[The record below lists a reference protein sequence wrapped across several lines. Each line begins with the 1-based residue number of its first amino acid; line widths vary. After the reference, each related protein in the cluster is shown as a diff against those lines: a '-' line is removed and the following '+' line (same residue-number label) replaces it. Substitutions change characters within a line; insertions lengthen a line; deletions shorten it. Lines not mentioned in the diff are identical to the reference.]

1 MGGCLLTIGFSDKIK
16 TPQQAL
22 KDANERG
29 EQDRYENGH
38 SYSGTMG
45 MLCWRFVERTFDS
58 VDDFEK
64 FIENLEK
71 DDGVIA
77 RVKVI
82 RETKPLQKAR
92 QEMYQTGSAVW
103 ESNRWRRPGEP
114 KGPTPAQ
121 KARIQAKA
129 DKAEDKYRK
138 LLKVQ
143 ADKSTKTRFI
153 GGGCASS

>member
-16 TPQQAL
+16 TSQQAL

-45 MLCWRFVERTFDS
+45 MLCWRFVDRTFLD
-58 VDDFEK
+58 VEDFEK
-64 FIENLEK
+64 FLEDKEK
-71 DDGVIA
+71 DDGIIA

-82 RETKPLQKAR
+82 RETKPLLKAR
-92 QEMYQTGSAVW
+92 QEWRIAESAVW
-103 ESNRWRRPGEP
+103 ESNRWRRADEA

-121 KARIQAKA
+121 KARILAKA
-129 DKAEDKYRK
+129 EKAKAKYRK
-138 LLKVQ
+138 LLEAQ
-143 ADKSTKTRFI
+143 AAKSKKTRFV

>member
-22 KDANERG
+22 KDANDRG

-45 MLCWRFVERTFDS
+45 MLCWRFVERTFIDIE
-58 VDDFEK
+58 DFEQFLHDK
-64 FIENLEK
+64 QK
-71 DDGVIA
+71 DDGIIA

-82 RETKPLQKAR
+82 RETKPLIKAR
-92 QEMYQTGSAVW
+92 QDWRVAESAVW
-103 ESNRWRRPGEP
+103 EANRWRGQHEP

-121 KARIQAKA
+121 KARITAKA
-129 DKAEDKYRK
+129 EKAKAKYRK
-138 LLKVQ
+138 LLEAQ
-143 ADKSTKTRFI
+143 AAKSKKTRFI